1 MPLTDV
7 LCLVANC
14 CRCSGPRSCG
24 LADNSGRVI
33 TQPVKGL
40 LMQKSYKSLTFYL
53 PNAELMPL
61 LFYYLINF
69 CVPGIWQ
76 HLTPIKSGINSG
88 EKCSFDK
95 LVKSVLSLSLSF
107 PPLSLPSLS
116 LSFLH
121 HNGKPHWVIFYFI
134 YF

>member
-1 MPLTDV
+1 MYYAWSLTAVDV
-7 LCLVANC
+7 QA
-14 CRCSGPRSCG
+14 P

-69 CVPGIWQ
+69 CVPGIW
-76 HLTPIKSGINSG
+76 
-88 EKCSFDK
+88 
-95 LVKSVLSLSLSF
+95 
-107 PPLSLPSLS
+107 
-116 LSFLH
+116 
-121 HNGKPHWVIFYFI
+121 
-134 YF
+134 